1 LYEKGKGRE
10 GYSTSIMYRTM
21 RRKTTAADDG
31 RAGSG
36 CSGVN
41 RRGERERVR
50 EGRERGKRAKWDV
63 PNEQC
68 RIDLVILQ

>member
-1 LYEKGKGRE
+1 
-10 GYSTSIMYRTM
+10 M

-36 CSGVN
+36 CSAVN
-41 RRGERERVR
+41 RRGARERGR